1 MHELVLDRPLTT
13 HDLVTMANRELSAF
27 FSAVTELFGP
37 EQAEQSAEDWLQE
50 LTASRDLPASTR
62 QWRTL
67 TVTAA
72 ARLASRVNHSRR
84 QQGML
89 NRRRDNDRTD

>member
-1 MHELVLDRPLTT
+1 MHELLLDRPLTT
-13 HDLVTMANRELSAF
+13 HDLMTMANRELSAF

-37 EQAEQSAEDWLQE
+37 EQAEQSAEDWLRE

-72 ARLASRVNHSRR
+72 ARLASRVNHSKTKRHPEQEER
-84 QQGML
+84 Q
-89 NRRRDNDRTD
+89 

>member
-1 MHELVLDRPLTT
+1 MHELALDRSLTT
-13 HDLVTMANRELSAF
+13 HDPMTMANRELLAF

-50 LTASRDLPASTR
+50 LTASRDLPASAR

-72 ARLASRVNHSRR
+72 ARLASRVKHPKRR
-84 QQGML
+84 THPEQEERQ
-89 NRRRDNDRTD
+89 